1 MTEKTKQDSSLNH
14 SSMSDEDMVK
24 IHCKLGREK
33 HEPTKGFL
41 IAPLIFVFVFGC
53 LIFVCS
59 IQLAHST
66 NSFQLHPPEIAD
78 ARTEEEIERDRFDKK
93 LASGKKIFGL
103 RCASCHQ
110 NSGLGIENQFPPLAG
125 SEWVVANPEL
135 ITKIILKGL
144 QGEINVM
151 GKKYG
156 TTPGANMVAVPIN
169 NKEIAN
175 VSTYVRN
182 AWGNSASE
190 VTEEQVA
197 KIRKDTSD
205 QKDQWI
211 GIELEA
217 EYLTDS
223 TVN

>member
-1 MTEKTKQDSSLNH
+1 M
-14 SSMSDEDMVK
+14 
-24 IHCKLGREK
+24 
-33 HEPTKGFL
+33 
-41 IAPLIFVFVFGC
+41 
-53 LIFVCS
+53 
-59 IQLAHST
+59 
-66 NSFQLHPPEIAD
+66 
-78 ARTEEEIERDRFDKK
+78 
-93 LASGKKIFGL
+93 
-103 RCASCHQ
+103 
-110 NSGLGIENQFPPLAG
+110 
-125 SEWVVANPEL
+125 
-135 ITKIILKGL
+135 

-175 VSTYVRN
+175 VTTYVRN